1 MSELALRLIAKNKK
15 NKARSLDL
23 SQCGLTEIPDE
34 VEDCFWIEELRISN
48 NKDLSDLS
56 PISRLHRLKLLY
68 CYSTNVSDLSPIS
81 RLSNLQVL
89 YFYSTNVS
97 DLNPISRLWYL
108 QELDCSNTPVNDLS
122 SISHLFDLH
131 LLYCSNTLVSDLSP
145 VSKLLNLNLLYCS
158 NTEIRDLSP
167 VSQLVNLQLID
178 CSNTHVNNL
187 TPISQLIKLEE
198 FYCYSTKVSDLS
210 PIYTFI
216 EKHKKIVMKGYAS
229 QDIFDFAHCPLTNP
243 PLEIV
248 HQGNDAIL
256 NYFHEKAKQG
266 TVKGCEAKMLLVG
279 EGGSGKT
286 SLMRR
291 LYQTTKSLPEE
302 NESTKGIEI
311 YRHDFKMADGG
322 DFRLNVWDFGGQEI
336 YHATHQ
342 FFLTKRSL
350 YILLDD
356 TRKDHKTV
364 HDEGFK
370 YWLEAVDLLGGHSP
384 VLIFQ
389 NEKSDRSK
397 KIDIGGIKG
406 KFDNVQGVWQGN
418 LEHPGTA
425 DKLREAVE
433 HFAKNLSHVGEE
445 LPAKWVSIRA
455 ELEEMAKNEPYISQ
469 QEYFKVYEIHLEFDH
484 TKALH
489 LSQYLHDLGVFLHFQ
504 DDALLTR
511 TVILQNNWATEA
523 VFKMLDDETVKG
535 KLGRFTES
543 DCQRVWADST
553 WADMHPEL
561 LALMQKFELCYVLP
575 DAQSKTWLV
584 PQLLPPSK
592 PKELANWAQPG
603 DLVLRYRYEFL
614 PKGLVSRLMVR
625 QHRFVQRP
633 DMAWTSGVLFE
644 RDDSQVLV
652 EIPPKGGEIALRARG
667 HERKE
672 LLSVIA
678 ADLDALNETFHGL
691 SERVSKL
698 IPCNCTQCL
707 TLAEPEFFAQKRL
720 LQRKRDGK
728 LKVECPG
735 SYESV
740 DVLELL
746 DGMSVKQLPGWAKE
760 NKSKIPPEVIT
771 EIRELIEDGETRK
784 ALEIFKEI
792 NPDGAT
798 VLLGKLAGLGKQYP
812 TLSGEEFLREK
823 SKIDSGLL
831 ALLNS

>member
-1 MSELALRLIAKNKK
+1 MSELALRLIEECKKTKAK
-15 NKARSLDL
+15 SLDL
-23 SQCGLTEIPDE
+23 GHCGLTEVPESVRELI
-34 VEDCFWIEELRISN
+34 WLEELNFANGFFIIDNTDKWRKGDRFKRNHLVKLPSWFNELQQLRTLKINGEFGDKWSLM
-48 NKDLSDLS
+48 DLS
-56 PISRLHRLKLLY
+56 ILKNFIHLQTLDFSY
-68 CYSTNVSDLSPIS
+68 TNVSDLSPIS
-81 RLSNLQVL
+81 NLANLLRIDFYQTNVLDVGPLTSLTSLTKIDGGHTMVSNLYPL
-89 YFYSTNVS
+89 
-97 DLNPISRLWYL
+97 IS
-108 QELDCSNTPVNDLS
+108 
-122 SISHLFDLH
+122 
-131 LLYCSNTLVSDLSP
+131 
-145 VSKLLNLNLLYCS
+145 
-158 NTEIRDLSP
+158 
-167 VSQLVNLQLID
+167 
-178 CSNTHVNNL
+178 
-187 TPISQLIKLEE
+187 
-198 FYCYSTKVSDLS
+198 
-210 PIYTFI
+210 FI
-216 EKHKKIVMKGYAS
+216 EKGIPVRIDEGHADLSYGIYLEK
-229 QDIFDFAHCPLTNP
+229 CPIINP
-243 PLEIV
+243 PIEIAK
-248 HQGNDAIL
+248 QGNEAIL
-256 NYFHEKAKQG
+256 NYFQEKEQQG

-291 LYQTTKSLPEE
+291 LYQTTKPLPEE
-302 NESTKGIEI
+302 NESTKGIDI
-311 YRHDFKMADGG
+311 HRHDFKMADGSN
-322 DFRLNVWDFGGQEI
+322 FRLNVWDFGGQEI

-397 KIDIGGIKG
+397 QIDLGGIKG

-455 ELEEMAKNEPYISQ
+455 ELEEMSKTEPYISQ
-469 QEYFKVYEIHLEFDH
+469 QEYFKVYGRHLEFDR

-504 DDALLTR
+504 DDALLAR
-511 TVILQNNWATEA
+511 TLILQNNWATEA

-535 KLGRFTES
+535 KLGRFTEA
-543 DCQRVWADST
+543 DCQRVWAAST

-575 DAQSKTWLV
+575 DAQPKTWLV

-592 PKELANWAQPG
+592 PGELAKWEQPG

-625 QHRFVQRP
+625 QHRFVPRP

-644 RDDSQVLV
+644 RDGSQVLV
-652 EIPPKGGEIALRARG
+652 EIPAKGGEIALRARG

-672 LLSVIA
+672 LLSVIS

-691 SERVSKL
+691 PDRVSRL
-698 IPCNCTQCL
+698 IPCNCVKCQTL
-707 TLAEPEFFAQKRL
+707 TESEFFEQKQL
-720 LQRKRDGK
+720 LQFKRDGI
-728 LKVECPG
+728 VEWPCSK
-735 SYESV
+735 SYKMV
-740 DVLELL
+740 NVLELL
-746 DGMSVKQLPGWAKE
+746 DGVSVKKLPGWAWEKKIAVSEE
-760 NKSKIPPEVIT
+760 NIT
-771 EIRELIEDGETRK
+771 QIRDLIQEGDTQA
-784 ALEIFKEI
+784 ALELFKKI
-792 NPDGAT
+792 NPKEAT
-798 VLLGKLAGLGKQYP
+798 ILLG
-812 TLSGEEFLREK
+812 TFSELSKKHSRGVLKEEDFLREK
-823 SKIDSGLL
+823 TKINSGLL
-831 ALLNS
+831 DLLDT

>member
-1 MSELALRLIAKNKK
+1 MSELALRRIEECKK
-15 NKARSLDL
+15 TKSKSLDL
-23 SQCGLTEIPDE
+23 GNCGLTEVPEE
-34 VEDCFWIEELRISN
+34 VGELVWLEEMYLSNGSGRHRKLYEISALNNLINLRRVI
-48 NKDLSDLS
+48 LSES
-56 PISRLHRLKLLY
+56 I
-68 CYSTNVSDLSPIS
+68 VSDLSPLANLINL
-81 RLSNLQVL
+81 RHLNLQ
-89 YFYSTNVS
+89 
-97 DLNPISRLWYL
+97 
-108 QELDCSNTPVNDLS
+108 QTPVTNLS
-122 SISHLFDLH
+122 PLSKLINLNQINLH
-131 LLYCSNTLVSDLSP
+131 NTLVCDLSP
-145 VSKLLNLNLLYCS
+145 
-158 NTEIRDLSP
+158 LST
-167 VSQLVNLQLID
+167 LVNLQKLD
-178 CSNTHVNNL
+178 LDN
-187 TPISQLIKLEE
+187 TPISDISPLSSLAELTE
-198 FYCYSTKVSDLS
+198 LRLRNTSVSDLTALNS
-210 PIYTFI
+210 LKKLRKIEASKTKVVDLFPIRSLI
-216 EKHKKIVMKGYAS
+216 DVWDK
-229 QDIFDFAHCPLTNP
+229 QDKNNTIWQFMNLNGLRITNP
-243 PLEIV
+243 PPEILN
-248 HQGNDAIL
+248 QNTEAIL
-256 NYFHEKAKQG
+256 NYFQEKEQQG

-291 LYQTTKSLPEE
+291 LYQTTKPLPEE
-302 NESTKGIEI
+302 NESTKGIDI
-311 YRHDFKMADGG
+311 HRHDFKMADGSN
-322 DFRLNVWDFGGQEI
+322 FRLNVWDFGGQEI

-350 YILLDD
+350 YVLLDD

-370 YWLEAVDLLGGHSP
+370 YWLEAVDLFGGHSP

-397 KIDIGGIKG
+397 QIDIGGIKG

-455 ELEEMAKNEPYISQ
+455 ELEEMSKTEPYISQ
-469 QEYFKVYEIHLEFDH
+469 QEYFKVYGRHLEYDR

-504 DDALLTR
+504 DDALLAR
-511 TVILQNNWATEA
+511 TLILQNNWATEA

-535 KLGRFTES
+535 KLGRFTEA
-543 DCQRVWADST
+543 DCQRVWAAST

-575 DAQSKTWLV
+575 DAQPKTWLV

-592 PKELANWAQPG
+592 PTELAKWEQPG

-625 QHRFVQRP
+625 QHRFVPRP

-644 RDDSQVLV
+644 RDGSQVLV
-652 EIPPKGGEIALRARG
+652 EIPAKGGEIALRARG

-678 ADLDALNETFHGL
+678 ADLDALNDTFHGL
-691 SERVSKL
+691 SDRVTRL
-698 IPCNCTQCL
+698 IPCNCQKCQ

-735 SYESV
+735 SYEEV

-746 DGMSVKQLPGWAKE
+746 DGISVKKLPGWAKE
-760 NKSKIPPEVIT
+760 TKSTFPV
-771 EIRELIEDGETRK
+771 EIVREIQGLLDEGETQK
-784 ALEIFKEI
+784 ALEVFKKI
-792 NPDGAT
+792 NPKEAT
-798 VLLGKLAGLGKQYP
+798 ILLG
-812 TLSGEEFLREK
+812 TFSELSKKHNRGVLREEDFLREK
-823 SKIDSGLL
+823 AKVNAGLL
-831 ALLNS
+831 DLLDN